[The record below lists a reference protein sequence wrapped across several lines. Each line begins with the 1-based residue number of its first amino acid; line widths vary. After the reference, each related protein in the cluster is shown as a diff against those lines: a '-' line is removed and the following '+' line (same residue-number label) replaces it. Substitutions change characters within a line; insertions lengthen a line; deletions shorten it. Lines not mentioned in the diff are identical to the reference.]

1 VLVFKNT
8 DVVRTLVFEF
18 KLIFCYQVIRKAYH
32 MFLFILHGF
41 IYILIELI
49 RI

>member
-1 VLVFKNT
+1 VLVFRKID
-8 DVVRTLVFEF
+8 DVKTLVFEF
-18 KLIFCYQVIRKAYH
+18 KLILCYQVVMKAYLV
-32 MFLFILHGF
+32 FLFILHGC